1 MANLFIHVKVKDFH
15 EWKNGFDGGADIRA
29 SFGLTSDRIFQDA
42 DDSNSVFILLKCE
55 SIDNA
60 RKFSQSAQ
68 LKTSMEKAGVEM
80 PPHFHF
86 MNEV

>member
-1 MANLFIHVKVKDFH
+1 MANLFIHIKVKNFQ
-15 EWKNGFDGGADIRA
+15 EWKKGFDAGADIRA
-29 SFGLTSDRIFQDA
+29 LFGLTPDRIFQDA

-60 RKFSQSAQ
+60 RKFSQSPQ
-68 LKTSMEKAGVEM
+68 LITSMEKAGVEM

-86 MNEV
+86 MNEA